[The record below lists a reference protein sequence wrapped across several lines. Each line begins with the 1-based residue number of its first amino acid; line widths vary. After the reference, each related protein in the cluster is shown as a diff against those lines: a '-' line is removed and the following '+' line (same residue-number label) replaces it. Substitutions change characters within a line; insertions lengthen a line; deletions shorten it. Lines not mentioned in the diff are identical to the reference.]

1 MAKKENKAEEPKVDN
16 TVEKI
21 KVKRKPKK
29 FSDVNETIKVDL
41 TKKPEV
47 KEEVTKVDLTEK
59 PKVKEETP
67 VVEVIEEVK
76 ETPVKEEIK

>member
-29 FSDVNETIKVDL
+29 FSNINETVKVDL

-59 PKVKEETP
+59 PEVKEEVP
-67 VVEVIEEVK
+67 VVEVV
-76 ETPVKEEIK
+76 EEIKKLLLKKK